1 MKSRF
6 LVGLG
11 AITCLAALT
20 MPIRLAAQDQAEA
33 DHKHHHYKLIDVG
46 TLGGPQSSFAEAQRV
61 LNNNGVFVGW
71 ADTAISGYPE
81 FCFNPGDGF
90 YAHAFQRQD
99 SVLTDLGTLP
109 GGNSSQAVWVSANGL
124 ITGYSSNGQ
133 LDPLVFGFPEA
144 RAVLW
149 REGQAVDLGT
159 LGGNE
164 SIAGAVNS
172 RGQVVGVA
180 LNGIGDPYSFFDFV
194 LCGSSSGTQTRAFL
208 WDPDNGMQDLGTLGT
223 GNNAWATFVNEAG
236 QVAGAS
242 YTNSIPNDTTGVPTI
257 HPFLWDK
264 KNGMRDLGSFGG
276 TVVENINR
284 LNQRG
289 QIVGTLTLP
298 GDEAVGWHPFV
309 WDGKQL
315 IDLGTYGGDHDW
327 GNWINDAGEV
337 TGQGAF
343 PGLQEFHGFYW
354 KDGKK
359 TDLGLL
365 PGDSMSDALVINSRG
380 QIVGFSG
387 SDESQSASAV
397 LWENESAQIV
407 DLNTL
412 VAPGSGLALYSAPY
426 INDRGEIAAFGADS
440 NGNNHDVLL
449 IPCDAGHPSIEGCDY
464 TMVDVGAGVPR
475 NTHNGA
481 LPKSLMRQLNRHE
494 GANRRPMQDAR
505 PPEGGINEIHLD
517 HK

>member
-20 MPIRLAAQDQAEA
+20 MPIRLAAQDKAEA
-33 DHKHHHYKLIDVG
+33 GHKHHHYKLIDVG
-46 TLGGPQSSFAEAQRV
+46 TLGGPQSFFQEAQRV
-61 LNNNGVFVGW
+61 LNNNGLFVGW

-81 FCFNPGDGF
+81 FCFSPGDGF

-99 SVLTDLGTLP
+99 SMLTDLGTLP
-109 GGNSSQAVWVSANGL
+109 GGNSSQAVWVSTNGL

-133 LDPLVFGFPEA
+133 LDPLVFGLPEA

-164 SIAGAVNS
+164 SAANAVNS
-172 RGQVVGVA
+172 RGQVVGMA
-180 LNGIGDPYSFFDFV
+180 LNAIGDPYSFFDFA

-223 GNNAWATFVNEAG
+223 GTDAAAYFVNEAG
-236 QVAGAS
+236 QVAGFA
-242 YTNSIPNDTTGVPTI
+242 YTNSIPNDTTGLPTF

-276 TVVENINR
+276 TVVQNMNR

-289 QIVGTLTLP
+289 QIVGSLTLP
-298 GDEAVGWHPFV
+298 GDAGWHPFV

-315 IDLGTYGGDHDW
+315 IDLGTYGGDQDY

-359 TDLGLL
+359 TDLGVL
-365 PGDSMSDALVINSRG
+365 PGDYYSDASVINSRS
-380 QIVGFSG
+380 QIVGMSG
-387 SDESQSASAV
+387 NNESTSAV
-397 LWENESAQIV
+397 LWENGEIV

-412 VAPGSGLALYSAPY
+412 VAPGSGLGLYWARY
-426 INDRGEIAAFGADS
+426 INDRGEIAASGAEERTPFWEQP
-440 NGNNHDVLL
+440 NGSSHDVLL

-494 GANRRPMQDAR
+494 GANRRPMQDAHPTR
-505 PPEGGINEIHLD
+505 GRHQ
-517 HK
+517 